1 MVGTALLAAQTGG
14 SRDVGGLTGF
24 VLDVIESI
32 GSIGVALLVAIEHII
47 PPLPSEVVLP
57 FSGALVADDRL
68 GFWTVLLAATLG
80 SVVGGWVLYELG
92 RAFGRDRVVAG
103 LSRVPL
109 FVDEDVEK
117 ADGWFERHGEIAVL
131 TGRLVPGVRSLV
143 SIPAGAQRMQRAKYL
158 GLTAAG
164 SLAWNA
170 ALIGV
175 GVALGQDWQRVQ
187 RYSSWVDIALVV
199 ALVALVARAVWDR
212 LHDDT

>member
-1 MVGTALLAAQTGG
+1 MLSRSVVASQSGG
-14 SRDVGGLTGF
+14 QDVAGLTGV

-32 GSIGVALLVAIEHII
+32 GSIGVALLVAVEHII

-57 FSGALVADDRL
+57 FSGALVADGRL
-68 GFWTVLLAATLG
+68 SFWVVLLAATVG

-92 RAFGRDRVVAG
+92 RSFGRDRVVRG

-109 FVDEDVEK
+109 FVDDDVER
-117 ADGWFERHGEIAVL
+117 ADGWFERHGEVAVL

-143 SIPAGAQRMQRAKYL
+143 SIPAGAQEMPRGRYL
-158 GLTAAG
+158 GLTAVG

-175 GVALGQDWQRVQ
+175 GVGLGQDWERVQ
-187 RYSSWVDIALVV
+187 RYSSWVDVALVT
-199 ALVALVARAVWDR
+199 ALVALVVRAVWDR
-212 LHDDT
+212 VGDSS